1 MHETQRPVP
10 SGMRFPIERG
20 DSRLR
25 WIAIEGELLCVPA
38 LQFRWAL
45 DLESLTLLLREAL
58 LDLGDQ
64 GCGSKSQ
71 RPRDHE
77 DLVQRWMTLSAFK
90 HGYVDGMKIASR
102 SQCFLSHSSFGA
114 MSPNHLAE
122 WFCCKSPR
130 ALHDAES

>member
-1 MHETQRPVP
+1 MQIAKITFFKFVLDINQMESNKIYIGGGVGVTGVRGN
-10 SGMRFPIERG
+10 SG
-20 DSRLR
+20 
-25 WIAIEGELLCVPA
+25 
-38 LQFRWAL
+38 
-45 DLESLTLLLREAL
+45 LEKWLNCRSGSL
-58 LDLGDQ
+58 
-64 GCGSKSQ
+64 
-71 RPRDHE
+71 DHE

-90 HGYVDGMKIASR
+90 HGYVDGMKVASR